1 MKRPNKNSLE
11 NEVNWKNM
19 SYPQNALHEIFTRQ
33 AEATPNSLALEF
45 GNEKFTYKE
54 LSQTIN
60 QMANYFLDKG
70 LCPGQFVAVSMERN
84 SNLVASLLA
93 ILQCGAAYLP
103 LDPKF
108 PSERLEFMLEDSE
121 ATFLLTT
128 KSLSASLPK
137 SSVTI
142 YIEDVLSSLDQYPN
156 SPLSLEVS
164 NTSVAYMM
172 YTSGSTGK
180 PKGVTVTHKNLV
192 NFLYS
197 MAIEP
202 GIDPED
208 KLLSI
213 TTISFDIAG
222 LELFLPLITGASVV
236 FADYETTRDGQL
248 LLKLLQEK
256 EITILQ
262 ATPTTWQ
269 MLLDSGWEKPL
280 ALKALCGGEAMP
292 LNLARQLTSKCESLW
307 NMYGPTETT
316 IWSAVK
322 EIKSDDELITIG
334 LPIANTQIYLLDEK
348 GQTVESGTVGEIVI
362 GGDGVAEGYWKR
374 PDLTAE
380 KFIADSFSKNP
391 NATLYRTG
399 DLGKLLP
406 NGELQCL
413 GRIDHQVKIRGHR
426 IELGEIEATLNTL
439 SGIKQSAVIVSR
451 HLGNED
457 KLVAY
462 LKSDDQLQDEK
473 QIHDSLSKVLP
484 EILLPSKYIWIDE
497 FPITPN
503 GKIDK
508 KNLPVPEYNR
518 PDSAPLFKKPTT
530 QLEKDI
536 AKIWSEELK
545 IASIGIDDDFFDMGG
560 SSVLAQKVTTL
571 MRQQLSK
578 DVPVSKIYIHP
589 TIRELAVTLEEN
601 NNENTIKEDVFTF
614 KNTNN
619 QTTSQDIAII
629 GMAGRFP
636 GSDTIDELWEN
647 LRDGKETISL
657 FTKEELDSSL
667 PESLR
672 NDPLYI
678 GARGILSSAKTF
690 DAAFFGLN
698 PQLAAAMDPQIRIF
712 LEISYEAL
720 EQAGHLPKHYKGSI
734 AVYSGSEINS
744 YYENNIFSNKEL
756 KSSVGDLQIYTVN
769 GKDFIAPRTSY
780 HLNLKGPSVSVH
792 SACST
797 SLLAIAEAV
806 KAIRTGMCD
815 IALAG
820 GSSVTAP
827 INSGHLYDEGFIKS
841 PDGSTRSFDASG
853 KGTVFSDGAG
863 VVVLK
868 RLEEAEK
875 DGDIIYGVI
884 KGVGV
889 NNDGGDKGSFMAPS
903 PKGQAGAIINAF
915 NDAQIS
921 PSTISYM
928 EAHGTATPIGDPIEI
943 EGLKIAYGKQERNNY
958 CALGSIKSNMGHTT
972 AAAGVAGV
980 IKVLLAM
987 RYKKI
992 PPMVNFVKPN
1002 PNIDFDNSPFYVNNT
1017 LIDWNADGIRRA
1029 GVSSFG
1035 IGSTNVHAIIEEYDK
1050 TPVPSSASRPFQLL
1064 MWSAKNQNSLL
1075 GYENALGHFIDKSR
1089 EIPLADIAYSLNM
1102 TRDDFSHRS
1111 FLISNSTDDAAEKLL
1126 CLKAK
1131 TTKSSVLKS
1140 APSEIGFLFPGQG
1153 SQYIQMG
1160 KTLYENEKVYR
1171 EAVDK
1176 CAELLMDELK
1186 LDIRDIIYPKDDC
1199 PEAEEQLRNTR
1210 LTQPSLFVTEYALAQ
1225 LWLSWGIKPTFL
1237 CGHSIGEFAAAH
1249 LAGILNLKDALHIVT
1264 VRGKLISE
1272 LPGGSMLIVRVP
1284 VDQLNELLPST
1295 ISIAAINSTQ
1305 FCVVSGTKE
1314 DIAAFNQ
1321 ELDAKEIP
1329 NKLLNTSHAFHSF
1342 MMEPIL
1348 EDFKNELEKV
1358 KLNIPRLPIISTASG
1373 TWLTDTEATST
1384 TYWVNQLK
1392 NTVRFADAMD
1402 TAFEL
1407 DDFILLEV
1415 GPGQTLTTLA
1425 RQQAAGK
1432 IIPVFPSLNFPKD
1445 KKDNEY
1451 STLLNALGDLW
1462 ARGVNPDWKAF
1473 YNAQQRQKI
1482 ELPSYVFDRKPCWIE
1497 PLGVIETIAIQKP
1510 ISTDIAP
1517 IETQNNNNL
1526 NTKTTDSRKDSVLL
1540 KISEIIKNASGI
1552 TYESDVIDNTFLEI
1566 GLDSL
1571 SLTQLSGKLKKEFD
1585 LPITF
1590 RQLNEAYSTPSLLAD
1605 YIESNLPEE
1614 EIAAP
1619 ITEPEVTSVQTVDS
1633 NAISTGIQ
1641 LSSNQNQI
1649 SLEQIVRQIQLL
1661 SQKVDQ
1667 LQNYQTTSVNGNG
1680 SFTNLKVEHF
1690 DSIKLT
1696 ENTETNHTNGHIN
1709 GTNGFQKKEQ
1719 PIDLSKVNEQQPSEK
1734 KYTINANEPPVQGSK
1749 LGRDENGNPAW
1760 FIQDPNQNGSL
1771 IKIKL

>member
-1 MKRPNKNSLE
+1 
-11 NEVNWKNM
+11 
-19 SYPQNALHEIFTRQ
+19 
-33 AEATPNSLALEF
+33 
-45 GNEKFTYKE
+45 
-54 LSQTIN
+54 
-60 QMANYFLDKG
+60 
-70 LCPGQFVAVSMERN
+70 
-84 SNLVASLLA
+84 
-93 ILQCGAAYLP
+93 
-103 LDPKF
+103 
-108 PSERLEFMLEDSE
+108 
-121 ATFLLTT
+121 
-128 KSLSASLPK
+128 
-137 SSVTI
+137 
-142 YIEDVLSSLDQYPN
+142 
-156 SPLSLEVS
+156 
-164 NTSVAYMM
+164 
-172 YTSGSTGK
+172 
-180 PKGVTVTHKNLV
+180 
-192 NFLYS
+192 
-197 MAIEP
+197 
-202 GIDPED
+202 
-208 KLLSI
+208 
-213 TTISFDIAG
+213 
-222 LELFLPLITGASVV
+222 
-236 FADYETTRDGQL
+236 
-248 LLKLLQEK
+248 
-256 EITILQ
+256 
-262 ATPTTWQ
+262 
-269 MLLDSGWEKPL
+269 
-280 ALKALCGGEAMP
+280 
-292 LNLARQLTSKCESLW
+292 
-307 NMYGPTETT
+307 
-316 IWSAVK
+316 
-322 EIKSDDELITIG
+322 
-334 LPIANTQIYLLDEK
+334 
-348 GQTVESGTVGEIVI
+348 
-362 GGDGVAEGYWKR
+362 
-374 PDLTAE
+374 
-380 KFIADSFSKNP
+380 
-391 NATLYRTG
+391 
-399 DLGKLLP
+399 
-406 NGELQCL
+406 
-413 GRIDHQVKIRGHR
+413 
-426 IELGEIEATLNTL
+426 
-439 SGIKQSAVIVSR
+439 
-451 HLGNED
+451 
-457 KLVAY
+457 
-462 LKSDDQLQDEK
+462 
-473 QIHDSLSKVLP
+473 
-484 EILLPSKYIWIDE
+484 
-497 FPITPN
+497 
-503 GKIDK
+503 
-508 KNLPVPEYNR
+508 
-518 PDSAPLFKKPTT
+518 
-530 QLEKDI
+530 
-536 AKIWSEELK
+536 
-545 IASIGIDDDFFDMGG
+545 
-560 SSVLAQKVTTL
+560 
-571 MRQQLSK
+571 
-578 DVPVSKIYIHP
+578 
-589 TIRELAVTLEEN
+589 
-601 NNENTIKEDVFTF
+601 
-614 KNTNN
+614 
-619 QTTSQDIAII
+619 
-629 GMAGRFP
+629 
-636 GSDTIDELWEN
+636 
-647 LRDGKETISL
+647 
-657 FTKEELDSSL
+657 
-667 PESLR
+667 
-672 NDPLYI
+672 
-678 GARGILSSAKTF
+678 
-690 DAAFFGLN
+690 
-698 PQLAAAMDPQIRIF
+698 
-712 LEISYEAL
+712 

-1050 TPVPSSASRPFQLL
+1050 TPVPSSVSRPFQLL

-1102 TRDDFSHRS
+1102 TRDDFNHRS

-1225 LWLSWGIKPTFL
+1225 LWMSWGIKPTFL

-1329 NKLLNTSHAFHSF
+1329 N
-1342 MMEPIL
+1342 
-1348 EDFKNELEKV
+1348 
-1358 KLNIPRLPIISTASG
+1358 
-1373 TWLTDTEATST
+1373 
-1384 TYWVNQLK
+1384 
-1392 NTVRFADAMD
+1392 
-1402 TAFEL
+1402 
-1407 DDFILLEV
+1407 
-1415 GPGQTLTTLA
+1415 
-1425 RQQAAGK
+1425 
-1432 IIPVFPSLNFPKD
+1432 
-1445 KKDNEY
+1445 
-1451 STLLNALGDLW
+1451 
-1462 ARGVNPDWKAF
+1462 
-1473 YNAQQRQKI
+1473 
-1482 ELPSYVFDRKPCWIE
+1482 
-1497 PLGVIETIAIQKP
+1497 
-1510 ISTDIAP
+1510 
-1517 IETQNNNNL
+1517 
-1526 NTKTTDSRKDSVLL
+1526 
-1540 KISEIIKNASGI
+1540 
-1552 TYESDVIDNTFLEI
+1552 
-1566 GLDSL
+1566 
-1571 SLTQLSGKLKKEFD
+1571 
-1585 LPITF
+1585 
-1590 RQLNEAYSTPSLLAD
+1590 
-1605 YIESNLPEE
+1605 
-1614 EIAAP
+1614 
-1619 ITEPEVTSVQTVDS
+1619 
-1633 NAISTGIQ
+1633 
-1641 LSSNQNQI
+1641 
-1649 SLEQIVRQIQLL
+1649 
-1661 SQKVDQ
+1661 
-1667 LQNYQTTSVNGNG
+1667 
-1680 SFTNLKVEHF
+1680 
-1690 DSIKLT
+1690 
-1696 ENTETNHTNGHIN
+1696 
-1709 GTNGFQKKEQ
+1709 
-1719 PIDLSKVNEQQPSEK
+1719 
-1734 KYTINANEPPVQGSK
+1734 
-1749 LGRDENGNPAW
+1749 
-1760 FIQDPNQNGSL
+1760 
-1771 IKIKL
+1771 